1 MQSTEH
7 NKPSD
12 TQRVKNKSFSALIKL
27 LANDYYNHRISVT
40 DYRAQRRDLLNR
52 VDFEFNREPIPLQGT
67 NLRDDNVSEAES
79 LRLGDTLTM
88 PVKGILDAIKNKI

>member
-1 MQSTEH
+1 MQSTEP
-7 NKPSD
+7 NMPSD
-12 TQRVKNKSFSALIKL
+12 TQRAENKSFSALIKM
-27 LANDYYNHRISVT
+27 LANDHYNHRISFT

-52 VDFEFNREPIPLQGT
+52 VDLAFNREPIPLGGEGST
-67 NLRDDNVSEAES
+67 EGNMTEAES